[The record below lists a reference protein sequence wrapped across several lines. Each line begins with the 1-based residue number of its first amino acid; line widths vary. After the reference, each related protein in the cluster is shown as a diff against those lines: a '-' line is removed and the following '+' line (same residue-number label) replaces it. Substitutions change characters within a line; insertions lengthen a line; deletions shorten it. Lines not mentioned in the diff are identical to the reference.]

1 MRAIGEFKEEEK
13 AKAFAAFLRVEG
25 IESETEM
32 EDGIWTIWVQDE
44 ECLDRAIREL
54 ERFRE
59 NPHRPEYL
67 KATRLAQEDSKSERE
82 ERIPQGRYKQI
93 DLGKKWRGQVRTGRI
108 TMGLMLISAA
118 VFLLTDMG
126 NNSANGWR
134 QILSITE
141 FKEVENTIRWMPGLP
156 EISSWQ
162 LWRLFTPALI
172 HFGIFHFLFNMV
184 WLFDL
189 GGMIEARKGAWFL
202 IAFVLLAG
210 IASNMGQ
217 YLAVSPN
224 FGGMSGVVYALF
236 GYAWMKGRF
245 DPGDGMGV
253 PQTTVVIMMGW
264 FLLCFTPYFPNIAN
278 EAHAIGLGTGVGW
291 GYLSAVKWR
300 R

>member
-1 MRAIGEFKEEEK
+1 M
-13 AKAFAAFLRVEG
+13 
-25 IESETEM
+25 
-32 EDGIWTIWVQDE
+32 
-44 ECLDRAIREL
+44 
-54 ERFRE
+54 
-59 NPHRPEYL
+59 
-67 KATRLAQEDSKSERE
+67 
-82 ERIPQGRYKQI
+82 
-93 DLGKKWRGQVRTGRI
+93 
-108 TMGLMLISAA
+108 
-118 VFLLTDMG
+118 
-126 NNSANGWR
+126 
-134 QILSITE
+134 
-141 FKEVENTIRWMPGLP
+141 
-156 EISSWQ
+156 
-162 LWRLFTPALI
+162 
-172 HFGIFHFLFNMV
+172 
-184 WLFDL
+184 
-189 GGMIEARKGAWFL
+189 